1 MKTLSREAVK
11 RMTGSGSS
19 VIGGGGGGGSMD
31 LSGYALQS
39 WVDDNYLSIDFFSS
53 LFKTYDGNA
62 VAANEI
68 KPNDDLPSS
77 QANINIKAMFG
88 FWTEKYL
95 SALGQGTGGGGGGS
109 SALSDLVDVSL
120 NNPTNGQSLVYD
132 GTSQKWVNGAI
143 TNADMVDGWHKDN
156 LVASGYI
163 SCSLA
168 DMESYWACVWDVT
181 VTEMQYNDLDLMF
194 LAQSAYSDR
203 RGIIHV
209 RIRQNGVNNSGNYD
223 FYTYVKE
230 VVGDI
235 PLDRV
240 RLYYNNTTGYCALWM
255 NVYHQYGVYNVSLIK
270 KTTRVSTDKDMI
282 GSLKQV
288 FLTETQT
295 FPDSDYVQMTALNI
309 VNNVESAS
317 KLATARTLWG
327 QSFDGTANVS
337 GNMTGVG
344 TISANGNNA
353 ITKTTG
359 EDAAFMATNSNGSI
373 ALLTSTNRGVY
384 DNTGNSW
391 LIYTNG
397 TNTMLPRGNV
407 GIGTTTPG
415 YKLEVN
421 GTLKATKFYLSSNIY
436 FDLDSSNNVRLSGAT
451 LYGYA
456 TQEWV
461 TEKGYITAND
471 NVASATKLKNA
482 RTLWG
487 QSFDGTG
494 NVSGNMSSV
503 GSVLFN
509 DNEMVLANSLTDKWN
524 DGTNYHVWYGYD
536 HRRSNTGIYSTTISD
551 YFGLTLHTQ
560 SGWLCMTQ
568 GGNVGIGTT
577 APSYKLEVN
586 GNTFIGG
593 TLYIGQNYGIQSY
606 NNAGLLVYKP
616 ASGWTGIDNTQWGVG
631 AIDAHG
637 IIRSGNND
645 LVHYRNGSGTYS
657 ILTSYHHPS
666 ISYTFMADTTNTA
679 KWHRLGNY
687 KTAGDA
693 QNFVIMLY
701 SGSGYNSN
709 ASQNSFARIVVKDG
723 WQDPNTNPSSVGPA
737 NSVGITVERFG
748 NFDSSHEIKVVAV
761 AISNTEGELW
771 VYLPWQYANG
781 NYTISGVYSSWTHN
795 SGTSDDTTI
804 DPSSNQRDTG
814 YFDALYNTNIH
825 GTIINHLI
833 PKTNNSYDIGGTVD
847 NTTYYMRGVYTKRI
861 YLADGVYF
869 EKDSTGVHL
878 VGAGF
883 YTDSFLS
890 ALGANAGG
898 TGGASALSE
907 LTDVDLNNPVNG
919 QALVYNAT
927 SGKWENQTIGGG
939 STGTLSSIGLVM
951 PTGFSVSP
959 GTLTSNG
966 SFTVTFANGYS
977 LPTTAKQANW
987 DTAYGWGN
995 HATAGYWKN
1004 GTGNHPTTL
1013 ANYGITDAKIVDG
1026 TITLGSNSITP
1037 ITTETDPTVPSWAKA
1052 QSKPTYAFSEITEKP
1067 TTLSGYGI
1075 TDALASNTSFWG
1087 QTVTSGVISGSIES
1101 GNDGGI
1107 ISGFHGIELN
1117 SHGSLDNYGGV
1128 IDFHF
1133 NGSSDDYTS
1142 RLVEKNVGV
1151 LSLDARHPQSSLRNA
1166 AFVVGESTDGSY
1178 VQIGSIRIIY
1188 DSTNNALKVQKSDG
1202 TSANIIITGGV
1213 TALG

>member
-1 MKTLSREAVK
+1 
-11 RMTGSGSS
+11 MTGSGSS
-19 VIGGGGGGGSMD
+19 VIGGGGGGSMD

-143 TNADMVDGWHKDN
+143 ANADMVDGWHKDN

-168 DMESYWACVWDVT
+168 DMDSYWACVWDVT
-181 VTEMQYNDLDLMF
+181 ITEMQYNDLDLMF

-209 RIRQNGVNNSGNYD
+209 RIRQNGANNSGDYN

-288 FLTETQT
+288 FFTENQT
-295 FPDSDYVQMTALNI
+295 FPDSDFVQMTSLNI
-309 VNNVESAS
+309 VNNVESGS

-327 QSFDGTANVS
+327 QSFDGTGNVS

-353 ITKTTG
+353 ITKTTA
-359 EDAAFMATNSNGSI
+359 DDTAFIVQNTNGSI
-373 ALLTSTNRGVY
+373 SLLTSINRGIY
-384 DNTGNSW
+384 DNTGNGW

-407 GIGTTTPG
+407 GIGTTTPE
-415 YKLEVN
+415 YKLDVN
-421 GTLKATKFYLSSNIY
+421 GTLKASKFYLSSSIY
-436 FDLDSSNNVRLSGAT
+436 FDLDSSNNVRLSGAS

-456 TQEWV
+456 TQDWV
-461 TEKGYITAND
+461 TGKGYITAND

-487 QSFDGTG
+487 QSFDGTA
-494 NVSGNMSSV
+494 NISGNMTGV
-503 GSVLFN
+503 GTISANGNITITKSTTDDASFTA
-509 DNEMVLANSLTDKWN
+509 ANSNGSISLRTA
-524 DGTNYHVWYGYD
+524 TNRGLYD
-536 HRRSNTGIYSTTISD
+536 ITGN
-551 YFGLTLHTQ
+551 
-560 SGWLCMTQ
+560 GWLIYTDGIKTVLQ
-568 GGNVGIGTT
+568 RGNVGIGTDNP
-577 APSYKLEVN
+577 AYKLDVN

-637 IIRSGNND
+637 VIRSGNND

-761 AISNTEGELW
+761 ATSNTEGELW

-833 PKTNNSYDIGGTVD
+833 PKTNNSYDLGGTVD

-939 STGTLSSIGLVM
+939 STGTLSSIGLIM

-977 LPTTAKQANW
+977 LPTTANQANW

-995 HATAGYWKN
+995 HATVGYWKN

-1037 ITTETDPTVPSWAKA
+1037 ITTETDPTVPAWAKT

-1075 TDALASNTSFWG
+1075 TDALSNNTSFWG
-1087 QTVTSGVISGSIES
+1087 QTVTSGTVSGSIES
-1101 GNDGGI
+1101 GNAGGVV
-1107 ISGFHGIELN
+1107 SGFHGIELN
-1117 SHGSLDNYGGV
+1117 SHGSLDNYGGF
-1128 IDFHF
+1128 IDFHY

-1166 AFVVGESTDGSY
+1166 AFVVGEATDGSY

-1202 TSANIIITGGV
+1202 TLANIIITGGV

>member
-1 MKTLSREAVK
+1 
-11 RMTGSGSS
+11 MTGIGSS
-19 VIGGGGGGGSMD
+19 VIGGGGGGSMD

-53 LFKTYDGNA
+53 LFKAYDGNA

-77 QANINIKAMFG
+77 QSNINIKAMFG

-109 SALSDLVDVSL
+109 SALSDLVDVSI

-132 GTSQKWVNGAI
+132 GDISKWVNGDAG
-143 TNADMVDGWHKDN
+143 NADKLDGWHKDN
-156 LVASGYI
+156 IIASGYI

-168 DMESYWACVWDVT
+168 DMESYWACVWDIT
-181 VTEMQYNDLDLMF
+181 ITNMQYNDLDLMF

-209 RIRQNGVNNSGNYD
+209 RIRQNGANNSGNYD
-223 FYTYVKE
+223 FYAYVKE

-255 NVYHQYGVYNVSLIK
+255 DVHGQWNVYNVSIIK
-270 KTTRVSTDKDMI
+270 KTHRVSTDKDMI

-288 FLTETQT
+288 FFTENQT
-295 FPDSDYVQMTALNI
+295 FPDSDYVQMTAANI

-327 QSFDGTANVS
+327 QNFDGTANVS

-344 TISANGNNA
+344 SISANGNNV
-353 ITKTTG
+353 ITKTTA
-359 EDAAFMATNSNGSI
+359 DDTAFVAQNTNGAIS
-373 ALLTSTNRGVY
+373 LLTSTNRGIY
-384 DNTGNSW
+384 DNTGNGW

-407 GIGTTTPG
+407 GIGTTTPE
-415 YKLEVN
+415 YKLDVN
-421 GTLKATKFYLSSNIY
+421 GTLKASKFYLSSSIY
-436 FDLDSSNNVRLSGAT
+436 FDLDSSNNVRLSGAS

-456 TQEWV
+456 TQDWV
-461 TEKGYITAND
+461 TGKGYITAND

-494 NVSGNMSSV
+494 NISGNMSSV

-509 DNEMVLANSLTDKWN
+509 ANEMVLANSLTDKWN
-524 DGTNYHVWYGYD
+524 DGTNDHVWYGYD
-536 HRRSNTGIYSTTISD
+536 HRRTNTGIYSTTISD

-560 SGWLCMTQ
+560 SGWMCMTQ

-577 APSYKLEVN
+577 APSYKLDVN

-637 IIRSGNND
+637 VIRSGNND
-645 LVHYRNGSGTYS
+645 LMHYRNGSGTYS

-701 SGSGYNSN
+701 SGSGYNAH

-723 WQDPNTNPSSVGPA
+723 WQDPNTNPSSVGPT

-761 AISNTEGELW
+761 ATSNTEGELW

-833 PKTNNSYDIGGTVD
+833 PKTNNSYDLGGTVD

-907 LTDVDLNNPVNG
+907 LTDVDLNNTVNG

-977 LPTTAKQANW
+977 LPTTAKQTNW

-1037 ITTETDPTVPSWAKA
+1037 ITTETDPTVPAWAKA
-1052 QSKPTYAFSEITEKP
+1052 QSKPFYTFSEITEKP

-1087 QTVTSGVISGSIES
+1087 QTVTSGTVSGSIES
-1101 GNDGGI
+1101 GNAGGI

-1117 SHGSLDNYGGV
+1117 SHGSLSNYGGV

-1142 RLVEKNVGV
+1142 RLVEKDVGV
-1151 LSLDARHPQSSLRNA
+1151 LSLDARHPQSSLRTA
-1166 AFVVGESTDGSY
+1166 AFVVGDATDGSY

-1202 TSANIIITGGV
+1202 TLANIIITGGV
-1213 TALG
+1213 ASLG

>member
-19 VIGGGGGGGSMD
+19 VIGGGGGGSMD

-143 TNADMVDGWHKDN
+143 ANADMVDGWHKDN

-168 DMESYWACVWDVT
+168 DMDSYWACVWDVT
-181 VTEMQYNDLDLMF
+181 ITEMQYNDLDLMF

-209 RIRQNGVNNSGNYD
+209 RIRQNGANNSGDYN

-288 FLTETQT
+288 FFTENQT
-295 FPDSDYVQMTALNI
+295 FPDSDFVQMTSLNI

-327 QSFDGTANVS
+327 QSFDGTGNVS

-344 TISANGNNA
+344 SISANGNNV
-353 ITKTTG
+353 ITKTTA
-359 EDAAFMATNSNGSI
+359 DDTAFIVQNTNGSI
-373 ALLTSTNRGVY
+373 SLLTSINRGIY
-384 DNTGNSW
+384 DNTGNGW

-407 GIGTTTPG
+407 GIGTTTPE
-415 YKLEVN
+415 YKLDVN
-421 GTLKATKFYLSSNIY
+421 GTLKASKFYLSSSIY
-436 FDLDSSNNVRLSGAT
+436 FDLDSSNNVCLSGAT

-461 TEKGYITAND
+461 TDKGYITAND

-487 QSFDGTG
+487 QSFDGTA
-494 NVSGNMSSV
+494 NISGNMTGV
-503 GSVLFN
+503 GTISANGNITITKSTTDDASFTA
-509 DNEMVLANSLTDKWN
+509 ANSNGSISLRTA
-524 DGTNYHVWYGYD
+524 TNRGLYD
-536 HRRSNTGIYSTTISD
+536 ITGN
-551 YFGLTLHTQ
+551 
-560 SGWLCMTQ
+560 GWLIYTDGIKTVLQ
-568 GGNVGIGTT
+568 RGNVGIGTDNP
-577 APSYKLEVN
+577 AYKLDVN

-701 SGSGYNSN
+701 SGSGYNSS

-761 AISNTEGELW
+761 ATSNTEGELW

-833 PKTNNSYDIGGTVD
+833 PKTNNSYDLGGTVD

-1037 ITTETDPTVPSWAKA
+1037 ITTETDPTVPAWAKT

-1075 TDALASNTSFWG
+1075 TDALSNNTSFWG
-1087 QTVTSGVISGSIES
+1087 QTVTSGTVSGSIES
-1101 GNDGGI
+1101 GNAGGVV
-1107 ISGFHGIELN
+1107 SGFHGIELN

-1166 AFVVGESTDGSY
+1166 AFVVGEATDGSY

-1202 TSANIIITGGV
+1202 TLANIIITGGV